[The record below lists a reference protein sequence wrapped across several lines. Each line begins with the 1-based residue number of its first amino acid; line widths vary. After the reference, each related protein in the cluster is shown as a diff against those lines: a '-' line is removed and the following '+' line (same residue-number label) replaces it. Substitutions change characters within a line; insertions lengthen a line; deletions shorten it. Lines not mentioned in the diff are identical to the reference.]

1 MLQSM
6 TLDLI
11 LTAEAARIAHV
22 ASETIRLWERQGRL
36 SAIKTSRGVR
46 LFDRADVERLARERA
61 VAVLRAER
69 ATEVPAWRVYSS
81 TQTAGYR
88 SYRRINSRR
97 RRARRSDHRVSQ
109 PR

>member
-36 SAIKTSRGVR
+36 SAIKSSRGVR

-61 VAVLRAER
+61 VAHAQPL
-69 ATEVPAWRVYSS
+69 
-81 TQTAGYR
+81 
-88 SYRRINSRR
+88 
-97 RRARRSDHRVSQ
+97 SQ
-109 PR
+109 REDGDMCLPR